1 VLKKVALGQVFIQ
14 VALFFSVSIIPPLF
28 HIHISSGGMN
38 DNGGRISG
46 T

>member
-1 VLKKVALGQVFIQ
+1 VLEKVALGQVFIR
-14 VALFFSVSIIPPLF
+14 VALFFSVSIIPPLL
-28 HIHISSGGMN
+28 HNDISSGGMN